1 MTFLT
6 CSACGQRHF
15 GREAAR
21 RRRRCALCGGPLR
34 REPRPLSPL
43 AASGG
48 EAGGRQDSGRQ
59 ARAARGGPPLP
70 AEPPPLMRA
79 ASGSYGGGS
88 GTYASLIDFAAADAR
103 RLTSRERDLGLV
115 WRDGERLFRAAL
127 VEDTRELYVVQLGPA
142 ERGGGHVEL
151 LGTLAPDGDL
161 DGMLEGWRDAAR
173 RRDSLRWLRAQL
185 DAAAAFSWT
194 RA

>member
-6 CSACGQRHF
+6 CSACGQRYF

-34 REPRPLSPL
+34 REPRPLSSV
-43 AASGG
+43 AA
-48 EAGGRQDSGRQ
+48 E
-59 ARAARGGPPLP
+59 AARGGPPLP
-70 AEPPPLMRA
+70 AEPPPLVRA
-79 ASGSYGGGS
+79 ASGSYAGRS

-115 WRDGERLFRAAL
+115 WRDGERLFRAAV

-142 ERGGGHVEL
+142 GQGGGHVEV
-151 LGTLAPDGDL
+151 LGTVASGADL
-161 DGMLEGWRDAAR
+161 DGMLDGWREAAR
-173 RRDSLRWLRAQL
+173 RPDSLRWLRAQL
-185 DAAAAFSWT
+185 DAAAEFSWS

>member
-6 CSACGQRHF
+6 CSACGQRYF

-34 REPRPLSPL
+34 REPRPSSPL
-43 AASGG
+43 AA
-48 EAGGRQDSGRQ
+48 Q
-59 ARAARGGPPLP
+59 AARGGPPLP

-79 ASGSYGGGS
+79 ARGSFPEGG
-88 GTYASLIDFAAADAR
+88 YASVIDFAGADAR

-127 VEDTRELYVVQLGPA
+127 VEDTRELYVVQLGLPA
-142 ERGGGHVEL
+142 DGGGHVQV
-151 LGTLAPDGDL
+151 LGTVAEEADVDEML
-161 DGMLEGWRDAAR
+161 DGWREAAR
-173 RRDSLRWLRAQL
+173 RPDSLRWLRARL
-185 DAAAAFSWT
+185 DAARAFS
-194 RA
+194 RR

>member
-6 CSACGQRHF
+6 CSACGQRYF

-34 REPRPLSPL
+34 REPRPLAPV
-43 AASGG
+43 AA
-48 EAGGRQDSGRQ
+48 D
-59 ARAARGGPPLP
+59 AARGGPPLP
-70 AEPPPLMRA
+70 AEPPPLVCA
-79 ASGSYGGGS
+79 ANGSFADGPDS
-88 GTYASLIDFAAADAR
+88 YASLIDFAAADAR

-115 WRDGERLFRAAL
+115 WRDGDRLFRAAL

-142 ERGGGHVEL
+142 GDGGGHVEV
-151 LGTLAPDGDL
+151 LGTVAAGADL
-161 DGMLEGWRDAAR
+161 DGMLDGWRDVAR
-173 RRDSLRWLRAQL
+173 RRDSFRWLRAQL
-185 DAAAAFSWT
+185 DAAAGFSWA

>member
-34 REPRPLSPL
+34 REPRPLSPV
-43 AASGG
+43 AA
-48 EAGGRQDSGRQ
+48 D
-59 ARAARGGPPLP
+59 AARGGPPLP

-79 ASGSYGGGS
+79 ANGSYAGGPD
-88 GTYASLIDFAAADAR
+88 TYPSLIDFAAADVR

-142 ERGGGHVEL
+142 EHGGGHAEV
-151 LGTLAPDGDL
+151 LGTVAPGADL
-161 DGMLEGWRDAAR
+161 DGMLAGWRDAAG
-173 RRDSLRWLRAQL
+173 RRDSLRWLRSQL
-185 DAAAAFSWT
+185 EAATAFSWT
-194 RA
+194 RGVGNARGAG

>member
-34 REPRPLSPL
+34 REPRPPL
-43 AASGG
+43 PPAA
-48 EAGGRQDSGRQ
+48 DT
-59 ARAARGGPPLP
+59 ARGGPPLP
-70 AEPPPLMRA
+70 AEPPPLMCA
-79 ASGSYGGGS
+79 ASGSYAGGP

-127 VEDTRELYVVQLGPA
+127 VEDTRELYVVELGPA

-151 LGTLAPDGDL
+151 LGTLAPDADV
-161 DGMLEGWRDAAR
+161 DGMLDGWRDAAR

-185 DAAAAFSWT
+185 DAAGAFSWT

>member
-6 CSACGQRHF
+6 CSACGQRYF

-21 RRRRCALCGGPLR
+21 RRRRCALCGGPVR
-34 REPRPLSPL
+34 REPQPLSPG
-43 AASGG
+43 AA
-48 EAGGRQDSGRQ
+48 D
-59 ARAARGGPPLP
+59 AARGGPPLP

-79 ASGSYGGGS
+79 ASGSFAGGP
-88 GTYASLIDFAAADAR
+88 GTYASLIDFAADDVR
-103 RLTSRERDLGLV
+103 RLSSRERDLGLV
-115 WRDGERLFRAAL
+115 WRDGDRLFRAAL

-142 ERGGGHVEL
+142 GRGGGHVEV
-151 LGTLAPDGDL
+151 LGTVAPGADVERML
-161 DGMLEGWRDAAR
+161 DGWHDVSR

-185 DAAAAFSWT
+185 DAAEEFSWG

>member
-1 MTFLT
+1 MTFLI
-6 CSACGQRHF
+6 CSACGQRYF

-34 REPRPLSPL
+34 RESQPRSPQ
-43 AASGG
+43 AA
-48 EAGGRQDSGRQ
+48 E
-59 ARAARGGPPLP
+59 AARGGPPRP

-79 ASGSYGGGS
+79 ASGAYAGGPD
-88 GTYASLIDFAAADAR
+88 TYASLIDFAAADAR

-115 WRDGERLFRAAL
+115 WRDGERLFRAAV

-142 ERGGGHVEL
+142 GEGGGHVEV
-151 LGTLAPDGDL
+151 LGTVASGADL
-161 DGMLEGWRDAAR
+161 DGMLDGWREADR
-173 RRDSLRWLRAQL
+173 RPDSLRWLRAQL
-185 DAAAAFSWT
+185 DAAAEFSWS

>member
-6 CSACGQRHF
+6 CSACGQRYF

-34 REPRPLSPL
+34 REPQSLSPV
-43 AASGG
+43 AA
-48 EAGGRQDSGRQ
+48 D
-59 ARAARGGPPLP
+59 AARGGPPLP

-79 ASGSYGGGS
+79 AGGSYPAGPD
-88 GTYASLIDFAAADAR
+88 TYASLIDFAAADAR

-115 WRDGERLFRAAL
+115 WRDGDRLFRAAL

-142 ERGGGHVEL
+142 GSGGGHVEV
-151 LGTLAPDGDL
+151 LGTVVPGADL
-161 DGMLEGWRDAAR
+161 DGMLDGWRDVAR

-185 DAAAAFSWT
+185 DAAAEFSWT

>member
-6 CSACGQRHF
+6 CSACGQRYF

-34 REPRPLSPL
+34 REPRPLSPV
-43 AASGG
+43 AA
-48 EAGGRQDSGRQ
+48 D
-59 ARAARGGPPLP
+59 AARGGPPLP

-79 ASGSYGGGS
+79 ASGSYAVS
-88 GTYASLIDFAAADAR
+88 PDTYASLIDFAATDAR

-115 WRDGERLFRAAL
+115 WRDGERLFRAAV

-142 ERGGGHVEL
+142 GQGGGHVEV
-151 LGTLAPDGDL
+151 LGTVAPGADL
-161 DGMLEGWRDAAR
+161 DGMLDGWREVAR

-185 DAAAAFSWT
+185 DAAAEFSWS

>member
-6 CSACGQRHF
+6 CSACGQRYF

-34 REPRPLSPL
+34 REPSSPV
-43 AASGG
+43 
-48 EAGGRQDSGRQ
+48 
-59 ARAARGGPPLP
+59 AARGGPPLP

-79 ASGSYGGGS
+79 AQGSYPKDA
-88 GTYASLIDFAAADAR
+88 YASLIDFAGTDVR

-127 VEDTRELYVVQLGPA
+127 VEETRELYVVQLGPR
-142 ERGGGHVEL
+142 EDGGGHVQV
-151 LGTLAPDGDL
+151 LGTVQEGADVDRMLA
-161 DGMLEGWRDAAR
+161 GWRDAAR
-173 RRDSLRWLRAQL
+173 RPDSLRWLRGRL
-185 DAAAAFSWT
+185 DATPAFS
-194 RA
+194 RR